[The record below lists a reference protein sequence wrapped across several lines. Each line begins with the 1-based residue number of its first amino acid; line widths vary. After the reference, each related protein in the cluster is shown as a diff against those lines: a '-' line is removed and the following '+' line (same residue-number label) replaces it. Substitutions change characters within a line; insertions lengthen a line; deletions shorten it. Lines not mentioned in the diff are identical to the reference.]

1 MSPVV
6 ALPVVVI
13 ELGTQLALA
22 RDLAAGRVF
31 VVGCSMQI
39 NTDCEVIVRGAQD
52 EAMMIGARVVF
63 VDEPRG
69 VGLELLDFTRP
80 KRLRLA
86 ELVASVTLIERVA
99 EPEPEL
105 ELAPHSPAPVVVV
118 APPVEEEELE
128 ELVLAEPLHAPP
140 PPVLDSPS
148 QTERRRASVAPPVRI
163 AEPATEETSEET
175 TEETEES
182 FEAPTT
188 YRKVDRGFV
197 RTAPSPAPAEAIGAF
212 ELAPDG
218 ETLDEEDDDDNSRP
232 IPRNVHERV
241 RGLTLAEQI
250 KTAHSPDPQE
260 RIALERLYGK
270 NVWEALLRNPRLTV
284 PEVVRLA
291 RMGTMPRVLLEV
303 IVGNGAWVGV
313 PEVRRALLAN
323 ARLATDQIPRVLR
336 AMPKHELKLAST
348 QAVYPMAVRE
358 AAKRLMRGD
367 S

>member
-1 MSPVV
+1 M

-31 VVGCSMQI
+31 VVGCSLQI

-52 EAMMIGARVVF
+52 QAMMIGARVVF

-86 ELVASVTLIERVA
+86 ELVASVTLIERVSDL
-99 EPEPEL
+99 EL
-105 ELAPHSPAPVVVV
+105 ELAPHSPAPVVV

-163 AEPATEETSEET
+163 DELA

-218 ETLDEEDDDDNSRP
+218 ETVDEQAEDDNSRA

-323 ARLATDQIPRVLR
+323 TRLATDQIPRVLR

-367 S
+367 